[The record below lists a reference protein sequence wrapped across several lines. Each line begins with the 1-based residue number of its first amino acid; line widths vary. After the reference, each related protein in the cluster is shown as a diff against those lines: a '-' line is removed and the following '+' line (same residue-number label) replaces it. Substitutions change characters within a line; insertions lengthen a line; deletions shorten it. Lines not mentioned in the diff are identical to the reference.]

1 MPASRRLCASVRAA
15 YILSSLLLANGCG
28 GGDPPVQPPPVPGTV
43 AVTATPSSFSAAIGS
58 TSSAGLTISRGSGF
72 AGDVVLTASGVPAGM
87 TIAFSPATVGAA
99 IVSSSVSAT
108 VGAAVAVGVDT
119 VTVVATATADN
130 QIRGSTSLIITVTP
144 AVSSTVVTQSY
155 CAADAP
161 IWVAF
166 QDGSGPWTRI
176 VAGANNTY
184 TFQLTS
190 ARGGIATVDTV
201 GAGFDVNVFY
211 STAAEFASYDGAA
224 AAGGC
229 GAKTLSGTVA
239 NVSSGQFANVSAGN
253 ATTFTTGASFSLAR
267 VPDGPQDLFAARVN
281 STTRRADKMIL
292 RRGVNIPA
300 GGTIPVFDFN
310 AAESFAPASANLTVT
325 GLTGA
330 FSDTAFFAQVY
341 NGVRGAAF
349 GYITAN
355 VRYTAASGTVPYDGI
370 PGTSLNAGE
379 LQQLFAVNSTP
390 STTRFTG
397 VFFRA
402 PVDRTLAFA
411 PYLSTPTVTR
421 SSDAPY
427 TRPRTQVDLQT
438 EYNRMLLVDFAQTAL
453 NRSASLSATRAWA
466 GGASWD
472 VTFPDLSAAAGW
484 TTSWALQPG
493 TPFTWTVAALGG
505 AIYQLDPTVADGA
518 SFRSARINSL
528 QPVP

>member
-1 MPASRRLCASVRAA
+1 MPASRRLCGSVRAA
-15 YILSSLLLANGCG
+15 FILSSLLLANGCG

-87 TIAFSPATVGAA
+87 TIAFTPATVGAA

-190 ARGGIATVDTV
+190 AHGGIATVDTV
-201 GAGFDVNVFY
+201 GPGFDVNVFY
-211 STAAEFASYDGAA
+211 GTAAEFASYDGAA

-229 GAKTLSGTVA
+229 GAKTLTGTVA
-239 NVSSGQFANVSAGN
+239 NVSSGQFANVSVGN
-253 ATTFTTGASFSLAR
+253 ATTFTTGASFSLTR
-267 VPDGPQDLFAARVN
+267 VPAGLQDLFAARVN
-281 STTRRADKMIL
+281 STTRRVDRMIL
-292 RRGVNIPA
+292 RRAQNIPV
-300 GGTIPVFDFN
+300 GGTIPVFDFG
-310 AAESFAPASANLTVT
+310 AAEAFASASANLTVT
-325 GLTGA
+325 GLTT
-330 FSDTAFFAQVY
+330 DTAFFALVY
-341 NGVRGAAF
+341 NGTRGAAF
-349 GYITAN
+349 GYQTAN
-355 VRYTAASGTVPYDGI
+355 VRYTAASGAVPYDAI

-379 LQQLFAVNSTP
+379 LQQMFAGTSTP
-390 STTRFTG
+390 SSTRFAG

-402 PVDRTLAFA
+402 PVDRTLALA

-421 SSDAPY
+421 STDAPY

-472 VTFPDLSAAAGW
+472 VTFPDLSTAAGW